1 MSLSRREFL
10 AGLGL
15 LMASGCTTET
25 QMSDVP
31 PPIWPGDST
40 RPHPAPGTPPR
51 AIYAPPSRPLA
62 TASGTLTPPQP
73 LAVTTEASPTIT
85 ARTIEPEPAM
95 RAITGGL
102 QAIPRSK
109 WADAGPV
116 MTRINPMGGV
126 SRITI
131 HHEGWKLVTF
141 ADAVTTAERIE
152 LDRRSHLTR
161 LGAGDIAYHYVI
173 DRAGRVWQGR
183 DIRYQGAHVAGENE
197 HNLGIMVLGNFD
209 IQTPTDAQLTTL
221 NRSLAQLTRSY
232 GISPR
237 RVFTHQELNPTACP
251 GVALQPRIVSMRNR
265 AFA

>member
-15 LMASGCTTET
+15 LMVSGCTAET

-31 PPIWPGDST
+31 PPIWPGET
-40 RPHPAPGTPPR
+40 GRTHPAPGSGLRP
-51 AIYAPPSRPLA
+51 AYSSSPSRPVA
-62 TASGTLTPPQP
+62 GTVTALPNPSPVP
-73 LAVTTEASPTIT
+73 ASPTPPT
-85 ARTIEPEPAM
+85 VAA
-95 RAITGGL
+95 RAITEAEPVAHAAGGI

-126 SRITI
+126 NRITI
-131 HHEGWKLVTF
+131 HHEGWKLVGF
-141 ADAVTTAERIE
+141 SDAATTAERIE

-183 DIRYQGAHVAGENE
+183 DVRYQGAHVSGENE
-197 HNLGIMVLGNFD
+197 HNIGIMVLGNFD
-209 IQTPTDAQLTTL
+209 IQTPTDAQLASL
-221 NRSLAQLTRSY
+221 NHSVAQLIRTY
-232 GISPR
+232 GLSPR
-237 RVFTHQELNPTACP
+237 KVFTHQELNPTACP